1 MRKPIIFFILFVLA
15 QVGILSAASEA
26 RLGTLKINNVALENF
41 KSDTISYLNYLP
53 YTTTS
58 IPVITGTGVDVL
70 ARVTVTPPANLTGTQ
85 QQRTAQISVVSQDGS
100 TSKNY
105 SVQFIVLPKLDIY
118 IALGQSNMSGRG
130 YMVAADSLPID
141 SVYLLTPAA
150 NMEIARNPL
159 NRYSSIEYMSPAN
172 RIGPAASFCKMMR
185 TKTGHNIGLMQNSKG
200 GTAITQW
207 VKGAV
212 DGFYAEAVRRSLQA
226 KAFGDIKGVI
236 WHQGE
241 ASSGDPLY
249 LTELG
254 SIASNLRTDLGL
266 PNLFFI
272 AGQINQ
278 WQSWNA
284 SFNATIQTIASVIPN
299 SDWVSSAGLTP
310 LIDVTDPHFNA
321 ASQLLLGERYAA
333 KMLNP
338 GYAGIQW
345 VGPSTGGD
353 WSDGTNWSTNVVPGA
368 TDSVLI
374 ASPNVVTIST
384 AVGTIDKLIVQGSLN
399 ISSSGSLTISQ
410 GINSADILEIAGG
423 VVNNAGSLTLT
434 RTVAS
439 SFPGLSF
446 VNGMAG
452 STSGG
457 TLTNT
462 GTLSINTAFTG
473 STGACINFNQTNG
486 GTADF
491 EMGNSGVTL
500 TAASAK
506 TIFNMNAGTAQIGG
520 TLNIG
525 NSTTPT
531 YVNCRL
537 IGVISGSLTLLSTA
551 NINAWVAYTTSCVS
565 VGAATGI
572 TSLLTNNGTL
582 AMHLTTTA
590 TSSLFNLQPTGTGAT
605 TTTTLTNNGTITID
619 GANSATSNG
628 IFAFQGAD
636 ALATMTLNN
645 LGTITDTHTGTVA
658 SVYSF
663 SATSTR
669 LATINN
675 SGTISFPTAMTL
687 GTGVTINNNS
697 GGYVYIKG
705 TITGSTAVAPG
716 TIVNNN
722 TGATFNFD
730 ETTLTSNCT
739 STLLFKNYGKIIGRG
754 TFLTGTYV
762 PESGG
767 IIAPGNTNNTT
778 GTAGTNGGVMVPT
791 GQFTLNGTPLD
802 FSNNTFVIKVN
813 GTTAGTTYDQVLNST
828 TSAVLNLNGA
838 TFNMTVG
845 GGYSPTTNAVVKPF
859 TSSGT
864 ISGALG
870 TSSVPANWLLTNGT
884 SFISAT
890 YTLSTGLENL
900 KSSST
905 ISIVDANIQF
915 TTDGNQQIEIYNAF
929 GQRLLSKLSVN
940 GLNSIQVSARG
951 LLIVKVGNISKK
963 IVL

>member
-1 MRKPIIFFILFVLA
+1 MA
-15 QVGILSAASEA
+15 QAGILSAASEA

-70 ARVTVTPPANLTGTQ
+70 ARVTVTSPANLTGTQ
-85 QQRTAQISVVSQDGS
+85 QQRTAQINVVSQDGS
-100 TSKNY
+100 ASKNY
-105 SVQFIVLPKLDIY
+105 TVQFVVLPKLDIY

-226 KAFGDIKGVI
+226 KAFGDIKGII

-241 ASSGDPLY
+241 ASCSDPNY
-249 LTELG
+249 TTELTQMV
-254 SIASNLRTDLGL
+254 SDFRTDLGL

-272 AGQINQ
+272 AGQLAT
-278 WQSWNA
+278 WLSYTSA
-284 SFNATIQTIASVIPN
+284 FNATIQTISSFIPN

-310 LIDVTDPHFNA
+310 LIDTTDPHFNA

-345 VGPSTGGD
+345 VGPVTGGD

-399 ISSSGSLTISQ
+399 IASTGSLTISQ
-410 GINSADILEIAGG
+410 GINSIDILEIGG
-423 VVNNAGSLTLT
+423 GTVTNAGSLTLT

-439 SFPGLSF
+439 TYPGLSF
-446 VNGMAG
+446 INSIAA
-452 STSGG
+452 TNG

-462 GTLSINTAFTG
+462 GTLSISTAFTG

-486 GTADF
+486 GTATF
-491 EMGNSGVTL
+491 NMGTSGVTL
-500 TAASAK
+500 TPASTK
-506 TIFNMNAGTAQIGG
+506 TVFNMMAGSARIGG
-520 TLNIG
+520 VLNFG
-525 NSTTPT
+525 SSSTPL
-531 YVNCRL
+531 NCKF
-537 IGVISGSLTLLSTA
+537 INVSAGSLTLLPSA
-551 NINAWVAYTTSCVS
+551 NINAWVTF
-565 VGAATGI
+565 
-572 TSLLTNNGTL
+572 
-582 AMHLTTTA
+582 
-590 TSSLFNLQPTGTGAT
+590 TSSNNSLSAVAG
-605 TTTTLTNNGTITID
+605 TTTTLTNNGTLAIHLGTSGAGSCVFLLSPTTASATTILSNTGTITID
-619 GANSATSNG
+619 GANSTASVG
-628 IFAFQGAD
+628 SFGFQGSD
-636 ALATMTLNN
+636 ATTIAKLDNT
-645 LGTITDTHTGTVA
+645 GTITDTHTGTTA
-658 SVYSF
+658 SIYSF
-663 SATSTR
+663 SSTSGARTHI
-669 LATINN
+669 INN
-675 SGTISFPTAMTL
+675 SGTMSFSTAMTL
-687 GTGVTINNNS
+687 GCAATINNNS
-697 GGYVYIKG
+697 GGYLYIKG
-705 TITGSTAVAPG
+705 TITGSAFAAPG
-716 TIVNNN
+716 TIINNN

-739 STLLFKNYGKIIGRG
+739 STLSFKNYGKIIGRG

-778 GTAGTNGGVMVPT
+778 GTAGTNGGLMVPT

-813 GTTAGTTYDQVLNST
+813 GTTAGTTFDQVLNST
-828 TSAVLNLNGA
+828 TSAALNLTGA

-870 TSSVPANWLLTNGT
+870 NSSVPANWLLTNGT

-900 KSSST
+900 KSSSA
-905 ISIVDANIQF
+905 ISIIDANIQF

-940 GLNSIQVSARG
+940 GLNSIAVSARG
-951 LLIVKVGNISKK
+951 LVIVKVGNYSQK